1 MKKVA
6 LITGASNG
14 MGFEAAKLFAEKGYS
29 VVAGA
34 RRVEKIPVDN
44 NISAFK
50 LDVSEVAS
58 NEAFVQF
65 ALQKFGRIDVLIN
78 NAGYGEFGPTEE
90 ISYANALYQ
99 FKVNYFAAVNLAQ
112 LVLPTMRKQKSG
124 RIVNIS
130 STGGNGYVPLGAHY
144 HASKAA
150 LQQWSDVLD
159 TEVKQFGIRSVIVQP
174 GGTQS
179 AWSEIAMKNVK
190 DNLKPDSPYG
200 KLVDG
205 IGNLLGNIN
214 LSATSKDLAEVFY
227 QAATDARP
235 KFRYY
240 YSLSDRMMV
249 WVTRNHP
256 RITRFGMNQF
266 VKSVLKK

>member
-1 MKKVA
+1 MKKVV

-34 RRVEKIPVDN
+34 RRMEKIPADK
-44 NISAFK
+44 NISAVK
-50 LDVSEVAS
+50 LDVSDVSS

-78 NAGYGEFGPTEE
+78 NAGYGEYGPTEE
-90 ISYANALYQ
+90 ISYSNALYQ

-112 LVLPTMRKQKSG
+112 LVLPTMRKQHSG

-159 TEVKQFGIRSVIVQP
+159 TEVSQFGIRSVIVQP

-179 AWSEIAMKNVK
+179 AWSEIAMKNAK
-190 DNLKPDSPYG
+190 ENLKPDSPYK
-200 KLVDG
+200 KLVEG
-205 IGNLLGNIN
+205 IGNMLNNIN
-214 LSATSKDLAEVFY
+214 LGATSKELAEIFY
-227 QAATDARP
+227 QAATDAKP

-240 YSLSDRMMV
+240 YSLRDRMMV
-249 WVTRNHP
+249 WTARNHP
-256 RITRFGMNQF
+256 RITHFGMNQL
-266 VKSVLKK
+266 VKGLLKK